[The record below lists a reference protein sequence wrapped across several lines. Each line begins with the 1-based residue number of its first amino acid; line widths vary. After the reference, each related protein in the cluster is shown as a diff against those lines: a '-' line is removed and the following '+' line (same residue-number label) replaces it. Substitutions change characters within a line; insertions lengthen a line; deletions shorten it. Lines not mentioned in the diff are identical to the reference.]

1 MAGRGSAP
9 GERRGGRQKGT
20 PNKATAAREAE
31 VEASGMTPLAYM
43 LTILRDEEASTEDRK
58 WAAQHA
64 APYCHPRLAQQRFEG
79 PDGGKIVVQIVRFT
93 DVEEEAAG
101 GEQRGA
107 DTHEVEDAA
116 AVIPFVPLAHAT
128 EQD

>member
-9 GERRGGRQKGT
+9 GERRGGRRKGT

-31 VEASGMTPLAYM
+31 VEASGMTPLEFM
-43 LTILRDEEASTEDRK
+43 LDILRNEEASTEDRR
-58 WAAQHA
+58 WAAQNA
-64 APYCHPRLAQQRFEG
+64 APYCHPKLAQQRFEG
-79 PDGGKIVVQIVRFT
+79 PDGGNMVVEIVQFC
-93 DVEEEAAG
+93 DVEEGAAG
-101 GEQRGA
+101 GAPRGTDA
-107 DTHEVEDAA
+107 HEVEDAA

>member
-1 MAGRGSAP
+1 M
-9 GERRGGRQKGT
+9 
-20 PNKATAAREAE
+20 
-31 VEASGMTPLAYM
+31 
-43 LTILRDEEASTEDRK
+43 
-58 WAAQHA
+58 
-64 APYCHPRLAQQRFEG
+64 HPRLAHRQYSG

-116 AVIPFVPLAHAT
+116 AVIPFAPLTHAT

>member
-20 PNKATAAREAE
+20 PNRATAAREAE

-43 LTILRDEEASTEDRK
+43 LAILRDEEASTEDRK

-64 APYCHPRLAQQRFEG
+64 APYVHPRLAQQQFKG
-79 PDGGKIVVQIVRFT
+79 PDGGNIVVQIVRFT
-93 DVEEEAAG
+93 DVEEEAAD
-101 GEQRGA
+101 EAQRGA

-116 AVIPFVPLAHAT
+116 AVIPFAPRTHAT